1 MLAHFLN
8 SKATRKILIISLIFL
23 LLDPGAYLLANSLHP
38 TSEDK
43 DYWKMTDVE
52 ILREVDK
59 LDEAISKIDIEK
71 VESASQVF
79 GKRNNE
85 YTTATLDLTS
95 KIWDK
100 EALAEA
106 KQLTINKYEAD
117 VEVLRTEPTE
127 AEMARI
133 QQLTR
138 EILQLKTEIGKRR
151 YPRLK
156 PWHLI
161 LKYKLRLT

>member
-117 VEVLRTEPTE
+117 VEVVIFHTLLDTFPIILSNTSMLRR
-127 AEMARI
+127 AFC
-133 QQLTR
+133 L
-138 EILQLKTEIGKRR
+138 
-151 YPRLK
+151 
-156 PWHLI
+156 
-161 LKYKLRLT
+161 